1 MKNSK
6 MLNRDFSWLEKKKQT
21 IYLTLPAFQVEV
33 YAQAFDF
40 LTTKLTQIKY
50 LHVHVQKVIHDAYAK
65 QRVNIIFGDI
75 IFKT

>member
-1 MKNSK
+1 M
-6 MLNRDFSWLEKKKQT
+6 
-21 IYLTLPAFQVEV
+21 
-33 YAQAFDF
+33 QAFDF

-50 LHVHVQKVIHDAYAK
+50 LNVHVQKVIHDAYAK

>member
-21 IYLTLPAFQVEV
+21 IYLTLPAFKWK
-33 YAQAFDF
+33 YMQAFDF
-40 LTTKLTQIKY
+40 LTIKLTQIKY

-65 QRVNIIFGDI
+65 RRVNIIFGDI

>member
-21 IYLTLPAFQVEV
+21 IYLTLPAFQVE
-33 YAQAFDF
+33 AFDF